1 MHVNL
6 NDYTEFGK
14 VKLMATIRV
23 SKGQLQVEG
32 KIPPGIR
39 GELEDQHQ
47 RVTEDEA
54 FLRSLPKVFSGT
66 YVRAQFVA

>member
-23 SKGQLQVEG
+23 AGGQLQVDG
-32 KIPPGIR
+32 KVPPGVQA
-39 GELEDQHQ
+39 ELEDQRG
-47 RVTEDEA
+47 RVKDDEA
-54 FLRSLPKVFSGT
+54 YLRSLPRVFSGT
-66 YVRAQFVA
+66 YIRAQFVA